1 MRRLALPLIAFALLA
16 SACSG
21 GSDDAAAVPSEVVA
35 TWFDAVESGDVD
47 TARASVVD
55 GSLAVVLA
63 VENSLTAEE
72 LAGLV
77 ADGVPDEV
85 AAAYWASFRE
95 GFSAFAGRPMS
106 TLAVGDYDEFESE
119 GEKYAAV
126 AVTGSADTAT
136 LVFTR
141 LGSDG
146 AWEVDLVA
154 SLGSGFVGHLRET
167 HALLPQD
174 ETGTAARDAYREIVV
189 PAMWAAM
196 AAGDFG
202 DDFTRQALALIDE
215 MGDEG

>member
-1 MRRLALPLIAFALLA
+1 MRRLALPLIAVALLA

-35 TWFDAVESGDVD
+35 AWFDAVESGDVD

-174 ETGTAARDAYREIVV
+174 ETGTAAREAYREVV
-189 PAMWAAM
+189 APAMWAAM

-215 MGDEG
+215 MGAEG

>member
-1 MRRLALPLIAFALLA
+1 M
-16 SACSG
+16 
-21 GSDDAAAVPSEVVA
+21 
-35 TWFDAVESGDVD
+35 
-47 TARASVVD
+47 
-55 GSLAVVLA
+55 LA

-174 ETGTAARDAYREIVV
+174 ETGTAAREAYREVV
-189 PAMWAAM
+189 APAMWAAM

-215 MGDEG
+215 MGAEG